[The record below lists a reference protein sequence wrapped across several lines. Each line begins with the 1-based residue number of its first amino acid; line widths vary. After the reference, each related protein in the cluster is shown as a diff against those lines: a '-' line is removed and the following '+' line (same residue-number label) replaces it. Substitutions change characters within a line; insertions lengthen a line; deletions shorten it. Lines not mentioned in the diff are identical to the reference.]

1 MDFVYTS
8 NDEPITYSQWDTE
21 KSQPNKENPRANC
34 VQVQDHD
41 GDWGDIHCHAKR
53 KYVCEVP
60 SSEPQLYWDGVTLNS
75 VDSKAEALKRYIFE
89 KFFDAFP
96 QRTTEGSQTTITEA
110 YSKHQVSLILLV
122 ISQVLS
128 SLILIDYLSIGG
140 ANSSLTASKEVY
152 LVNLQSGQAC
162 LHSELPEE
170 LSEAQ
175 VHIFRRRLLVCSSM
189 TSSSTGTLK
198 CFIWSQNN
206 GWERF
211 ATPDGNSINGT
222 TNSVLVPNV
231 GVWFFDGNGD
241 SLLLNENTGDWETP
255 DISWTT
261 VRTAPSCAVQIS
273 DTLTANIG
281 DDTSFVSLVIFTL
294 I

>member
-60 SSEPQLYWDGVTLNS
+60 SSEPQLYWDGVTLNT

-110 YSKHQVSLILLV
+110 YSKDKVSLNLL
-122 ISQVLS
+122 
-128 SLILIDYLSIGG
+128 
-140 ANSSLTASKEVY
+140 
-152 LVNLQSGQAC
+152 C
-162 LHSELPEE
+162 
-170 LSEAQ
+170 
-175 VHIFRRRLLVCSSM
+175 
-189 TSSSTGTLK
+189 
-198 CFIWSQNN
+198 
-206 GWERF
+206 
-211 ATPDGNSINGT
+211 
-222 TNSVLVPNV
+222 
-231 GVWFFDGNGD
+231 
-241 SLLLNENTGDWETP
+241 
-255 DISWTT
+255 
-261 VRTAPSCAVQIS
+261 
-273 DTLTANIG
+273 
-281 DDTSFVSLVIFTL
+281 
-294 I
+294 